1 MSGVAEDKGM
11 RTMNEL
17 YLDHCVISR
26 RQVMA
31 LGGGAM
37 AAAAALTLMPGIA
50 LASPKDAR
58 QMLAKLV
65 KGVPIKKGRV
75 HVTLPKYTDRG
86 PFTRIVVSVDSP
98 MTDDDHV
105 KAIHIVAERNTVP
118 EVASFYFGPENGR
131 AQVATRIRLAKSQ
144 NILAAAEMSD
154 GSVYLGRARTKVSR
168 GGGGCG

>member
-1 MSGVAEDKGM
+1 
-11 RTMNEL
+11 MNERN
-17 YLDHCVISR
+17 LDHLIIPR
-26 RQVMA
+26 RPVLA

-37 AAAAALTLMPGIA
+37 AGIAALALLPGRL

-58 QMLAKLV
+58 EKLAGLV
-65 KGVPIKKGRV
+65 NDAAFRKGRV

-98 MTDDDHV
+98 MSDDDYV

-118 EVASFYFGPENGR
+118 DVASYYFGPHNGR
-131 AQVATRIRLAKSQ
+131 AHIATRIRLAQSQ

-154 GSVYLGRARTKVSR
+154 GSVYLGRARSKVSR

>member
-1 MSGVAEDKGM
+1 MTDLEF
-11 RTMNEL
+11 
-17 YLDHCVISR
+17 DHLLISR
-26 RQVMA
+26 RQALA

-37 AAAAALTLMPGIA
+37 AAAAIFGALPNAA

-58 QMLAKLV
+58 TKLAKLV
-65 KGVPIKKGRV
+65 NGAVLQKGRV

-86 PFTRIVVSVDSP
+86 PFTRIVVAVDSP

-118 EVASFYFGPENGR
+118 EVASYYFGPHNGR
-131 AQVATRIRLAKSQ
+131 AHVATRIRLAKSQ
-144 NILAAAEMSD
+144 NILAAAEMND

>member
-1 MSGVAEDKGM
+1 MTE
-11 RTMNEL
+11 RN
-17 YLDHCVISR
+17 LDHLMISR
-26 RQVMA
+26 RRVLE

-37 AAAAALTLMPGIA
+37 AAVAVLGLMSATAEATPRKAKQKLAELVNGTAL
-50 LASPKDAR
+50 K
-58 QMLAKLV
+58 Q
-65 KGVPIKKGRV
+65 GRV

-86 PFTRIVVSVDSP
+86 PFTRLVVAVDSP
-98 MTDDDHV
+98 MTDDDYV

-118 EVASFYFGPENGR
+118 EVATFYLGPESGL
-131 AQVATRIRLAKSQ
+131 AQVSTRIRLAKSQ